1 MRARL
6 TLALALSLAA
16 ACESVTGPASD
27 LERARRRWASAEPA
41 AYEMT
46 VRHVCFCITE
56 VTVPVVVTVR
66 GGVVQ
71 SRRYADGSA
80 LAGRDVDPRYAATF
94 PAVEGLFDVLD
105 DAVRRRAADIQATYD
120 PQRGYPT
127 AFYIDYERNV
137 ADEGQGYQ
145 IQAFRALP

>member
-1 MRARL
+1 MRVRPTL
-6 TLALALSLAA
+6 TLALSLAA

-41 AYEMT
+41 AYEVT
-46 VRHVCFCITE
+46 VRHVCFCIVE

-71 SRRYADGSA
+71 SRRYAEGSA
-80 LAGRDVDPRYAATF
+80 LAGQDVDPRYAATF

-137 ADEGQGYQ
+137 ADEEQGYQ
-145 IQAFRALP
+145 VQAFRALP